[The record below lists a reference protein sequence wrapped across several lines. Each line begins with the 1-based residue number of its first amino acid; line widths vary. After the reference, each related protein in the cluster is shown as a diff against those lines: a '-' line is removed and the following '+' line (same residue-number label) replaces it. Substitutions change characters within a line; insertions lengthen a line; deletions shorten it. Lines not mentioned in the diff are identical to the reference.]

1 MYFAAGHPSQEGNK
15 KDKMRYPE
23 GFEFEVIHTDGDA
36 RLGRLTTPH
45 AVIDTPVFMPVGT
58 QGAVKS
64 LTCEDLEQMG
74 AQIFL
79 VNTYHLY
86 LRPGVDVVEKMG
98 RVHGLTAWPKAILS
112 DSGGYQVFSHRD
124 RIKIT
129 DEGVRFQSHFDGSYH
144 DFTPEGVIEIER
156 KLGPDII
163 MSFDE
168 CTPYPATREQAL
180 GGLKRTTDWAKRG
193 IEAFEKLEETGE
205 YPSQLLH
212 GIVQGSVYEDL
223 RKQSAEELMS
233 LDFPGYS
240 IGGLSVGEPKD
251 DMIKMLDVTV
261 PLLPRDKQRYLMGVG
276 YPEDILNAVERGI
289 DMFDCVLPTRN
300 ARTGLVFTKSGPYN
314 FRNAA
319 AADDDRPLDPDCN
332 CFVCQRYSRA
342 YLRHLYSVSE
352 ITAHRLASYHSVNFF
367 IEFLRDIRTAI
378 REDRFGKFKKEYLDK
393 YND

>member
-1 MYFAAGHPSQEGNK
+1 
-15 KDKMRYPE
+15 MRYPD
-23 GFEFEVIHTDGDA
+23 GFKFELIKTDRTA
-36 RLGRLTTPH
+36 RLGKLTTPH

-58 QGAVKS
+58 QAAVKT
-64 LTCEDLEQMG
+64 LACEDLESMG

-86 LRPGVDVVEKMG
+86 LRPGTDVIEKLG
-98 RVHGLTAWPKAILS
+98 RVHGFTSWPKAILS

-129 DEGVRFQSHFDGSYH
+129 DDGVRFQSHFDGSYH
-144 DFTPEGVIEIER
+144 DFTPERVIEIER

-163 MSFDE
+163 MPFDE
-168 CTPYPATREQAL
+168 CTPWPADEKKAQQ
-180 GGLKRTTDWAKRG
+180 GIIRTTAWAKRC
-193 IEAFEKLEETGE
+193 IAEFDRLEETGQ

-212 GIVQGSVYEDL
+212 GIVQGSVYANL
-223 RKQSAEELMS
+223 RKQSAEQLQE

-240 IGGLSVGEPKD
+240 IGGLSVGEPKEA
-251 DMIKMLDVTV
+251 MTEMLDVTV
-261 PLLPRDKQRYLMGVG
+261 PLLPVNKQRYLMGVG

-300 ARTGLVFTKSGPYN
+300 ARTGLVFTSTGPFNY
-314 FRNAA
+314 RNATA
-319 AADDDRPLDPDCN
+319 SDDSRPLDEN
-332 CFVCQRYSRA
+332 CACPVCRRYSRA

-367 IEFLRDIRTAI
+367 IQLMKDIRAAI
-378 REDRFGKFKKEYLDK
+378 AEDRFLEFKQGFLGRYNETEKTGK
-393 YND
+393 